1 MFSETVGPLLY
12 KPNHMKNIVNAM
24 TVIVPISNMPNS
36 VSRMTEPA
44 ACNCIHVTIF
54 TFLMYLFM
62 ITLQIKFVT
71 YNLIHFINDQMTHLI
86 ILKE

>member
-36 VSRMTEPA
+36 VSRVTEPA
-44 ACNCIHVTIF
+44 ACNCIHLTIF
-54 TFLMYLFM
+54 TFSHVFVYDN
-62 ITLQIKFVT
+62 TTNQIRNV
-71 YNLIHFINDQMTHLI
+71 
-86 ILKE
+86 

>member
-36 VSRMTEPA
+36 VSRVTEPA
-44 ACNCIHVTIF
+44 ACNCIHVTIV
-54 TFLMYLFM
+54 TFSHVFVYDN
-62 ITLQIKFVT
+62 TTNQIRNV
-71 YNLIHFINDQMTHLI
+71 
-86 ILKE
+86 